1 MVTPFDLQESTHRL
15 PQSWLLQLHKQTK
28 NKSLLKFSHQVPLMS
43 RKSLYYLLLR
53 RLQSS
58 EISVKT
64 HYVLESS
71 SGMFSQST
79 TTQHGYNRS
88 IMLGVNVWAVDPH
101 PLSLS
106 SSEMHSDYGAVSRF
120 STLLQK
126 CAQSCIPPCQGV
138 HILKSTYVHPSL
150 I

>member
-1 MVTPFDLQESTHRL
+1 MVTPFDLQESTHCL
-15 PQSWLLQLHKQTK
+15 LQSWLLQLHKQTK

-43 RKSLYYLLLR
+43 RKTLYYLLLR
-53 RLQSS
+53 GLQSS
-58 EISVKT
+58 KKI

-79 TTQHGYNRS
+79 TTQHGYNRN
-88 IMLGVNVWAVDPH
+88 IMLSANVWEVDPH

-126 CAQSCIPPCQGV
+126 CAQSCILPCQGV